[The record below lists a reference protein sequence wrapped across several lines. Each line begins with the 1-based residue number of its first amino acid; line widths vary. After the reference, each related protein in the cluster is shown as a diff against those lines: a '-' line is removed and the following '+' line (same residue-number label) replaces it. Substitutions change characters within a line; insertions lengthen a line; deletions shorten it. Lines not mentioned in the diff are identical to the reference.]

1 MWLLGKEDPRIIKYK
16 SVDARRCPIC
26 GQYIKTDEPCY
37 LVVCNAIPEARTLG
51 LQNMMPHAACWD
63 KFSAGARS
71 DGELAAKL
79 KKHRMPK
86 AAPLTEE
93 QLKEIEAFKYAAAKS
108 GFRIMTN
115 TRENGVR
122 ASKNG
127 STSAVVYNPYAKTI
141 TYKDRRKDF
150 LMKSLVD
157 REVVA
162 VVYNRMHEYL
172 EDGKRDD
179 YSAAKTIANIVSETK
194 KMFGE

>member
-37 LVVCNAIPEARTLG
+37 LVVCNAIPEARALG

-93 QLKEIEAFKYAAAKS
+93 QLREVKAFGWAVHQCGY
-108 GFRIMTN
+108 RIISNMRDN
-115 TRENGVR
+115 GIRATRNGT
-122 ASKNG
+122 
-127 STSAVVYNPYAKTI
+127 TSSVIYNPYSKSI
-141 TYKDRRKDF
+141 VYKDRRKDF

-157 REVVA
+157 REIVA
-162 VVYNRMHEYL
+162 RVYNKMHEYL
-172 EDGKRDD
+172 EDGKHDD
-179 YSAAKTIANIVSETK
+179 FSAAKTIANIVSETK